1 MKLQENDNEDN
12 FNYSFHI
19 LTSLLLL
26 KRSQVSLCPKQQ
38 FSSGGL
44 LCHLVK
50 LYQFFNCL
58 PLANTRH
65 QTETETSVLSV
76 INFLWPNLPAESLA
90 AQILNWAEKVPTS
103 NLQRTTY
110 RYVRW
115 QQNLLNKCIA
125 RQVSQWFSVS
135 LEWLDLVLGLRPTG
149 SHIFS
154 ITYHQPPLPLLSL
167 EFSGGGEVNY
177 FNMIML

>member
-38 FSSGGL
+38 FSFGGL

-76 INFLWPNLPAESLA
+76 INFLWPKLPALSLA
-90 AQILNWAEKVPTS
+90 AQIDNLGKVLTQ
-103 NLQRTTY
+103 LQPQL
-110 RYVRW
+110 RW
-115 QQNLLNKCIA
+115 LIRHFSTIVSVEWINSA
-125 RQVSQWFSVS
+125 RELKGQ
-135 LEWLDLVLGLRPTG
+135 LVG
-149 SHIFS
+149 SHRKFNFF
-154 ITYHQPPLPLLSL
+154 YYHHQPTLSL
-167 EFSGGGEVNY
+167 EFSDGGEVNY